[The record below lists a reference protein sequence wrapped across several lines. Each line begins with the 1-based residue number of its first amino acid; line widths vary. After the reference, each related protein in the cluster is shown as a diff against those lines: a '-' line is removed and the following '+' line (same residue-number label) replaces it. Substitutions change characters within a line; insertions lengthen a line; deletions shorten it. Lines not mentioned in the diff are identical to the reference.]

1 MRSTAPMARLEREEP
16 PMKPLLSLAALTLL
30 IASFAL
36 SEFSPARLLA
46 GLPAAYAYI
55 LGTLPTLHPST
66 LPTDLAAW
74 LWGWRRWLLLLWDT
88 LLIAFLGTLFGTS
101 AGFLLSFLAA
111 RNLTPSPWLGFA
123 VRRALEV
130 ARTVP
135 DLVFAMLFVVAFGL
149 GPLAGVLA
157 LSLHA
162 TGVLGKVCGELL
174 EHAKPGPLDGM
185 RSTGADWLQTMRF
198 GAAPQILPG
207 FLSQALFRFE
217 YNVRS
222 ASVIGFVGV
231 GGIGQ
236 ELYVAIRQFVYTD
249 ISAILLVIAL
259 TVAII
264 DQASERLRLRL
275 SL

>member
-1 MRSTAPMARLEREEP
+1 
-16 PMKPLLSLAALTLL
+16 MKPAFAIPAVLLL
-30 IASFAL
+30 IASFAI

-55 LGTLPTLHPST
+55 LGTLPTLHANS
-66 LPTDLAAW
+66 LPVDLAAW

-88 LLIAFLGTLFGTS
+88 ILIAFLGTLFGAT

-111 RNLTPSPWLGFA
+111 RNLSPRPEIGF
-123 VRRALEV
+123 VTRRALEL

-135 DLVFAMLFVVAFGL
+135 ELVFAMLFVVAFGL

-157 LSLHA
+157 LALHA
-162 TGVLGKVCGELL
+162 TGALGKLCFELL
-174 EHAKPGPLDGM
+174 EHAQPGPLDGM
-185 RSTGADWLQTMRF
+185 RSTGANWVQTMRY

-217 YNVRS
+217 INVRAS
-222 ASVIGFVGV
+222 SVIGFVGV

-249 ISAILLVIAL
+249 ISAILLLIAI
-259 TVAII
+259 TVALI
-264 DQASERLRLRL
+264 DQASERLRLRITT
-275 SL
+275 